1 MKTNVPLYL
10 TFTMGVL
17 MLIQYFIPHPAS
29 EYFYNLMLD
38 WGRVIGIF
46 ALVIGLSSLMRL
58 HGNKIKRKVPG
69 WGFSVVTLVSLV
81 ATFLIGLLLGVEE
94 NSFFMNIYTYI
105 QIPLQATMFS
115 LLAFYISSAAYRA
128 FRARNWQASLL
139 LVAGVIVMLG
149 RIPLGDLIWGNFS
162 ALTRWIMLI
171 PTTAAMRG
179 IELGVGLGIIAT
191 SIKIILGIERGYLGG
206 GG

>member
-1 MKTNVPLYL
+1 
-10 TFTMGVL
+10 